1 MRKPEWFCGRSFQF
15 YILNSCF
22 FSPSHVWQAEGGDLQ
37 SRAEISAMK
46 NSWIPSWLIL
56 KWELEMSNNFKLL
69 VNFHTKPSEILKDF
83 HYIVFVKKK
92 DKAALKTM
100 LMALCS
106 KSSISW
112 LVVLAD
118 YQYGLKYQNCHR
130 LLYLSTDIHLHY
142 KGHQPLPWTAV
153 TSEKLQVLDKKAAQ
167 CSVWGPWKRAVAQK
181 LSVDWAWWA
190 WTGGT
195 FATLYQTYNTVLY

>member
-1 MRKPEWFCGRSFQF
+1 MRKLEWLCGRSFQF

-56 KWELEMSNNFKLL
+56 KWELEMSKNFKLS
-69 VNFHTKPSEILKDF
+69 VNFHTKPSRILNDF
-83 HYIVFVKKK
+83 HYIAFVKRKTK
-92 DKAALKTM
+92 LRWRQCWWLYAAKAQYLR
-100 LMALCS
+100 
-106 KSSISW
+106 

-130 LLYLSTDIHLHY
+130 LLYLSADIHLHY

-195 FATLYQTYNTVLY
+195 FATLDQT